1 MENTTAANGSIIFI
15 QLSKEERD
23 NLPPSE
29 RKEYLRLAK
38 CQRRKVA
45 KARLT
50 PEERKFELQKRA
62 AQARKTYLCNAGNPE
77 KKRAKVPFVPL
88 HQLSVCKQEKRR
100 ARFLIDEATRKRKR
114 MADADLDACQ
124 TLAQLRLAE
133 GTAKTRVEEALSA
146 ASTREEELLSS
157 PKKIDSQSKRVYSLQ
172 HLVNCHEVA
181 ASHNVY
187 GVHDNMMATTES
199 DRKEEDNGLEADPI
213 ECWSNSGDRKEKDD
227 VDSILVEL
235 SSSNSKRT
243 GRSSHSAIEYS
254 DDDDHPS
261 RPLLGSSESTGYE
274 IAGPKPTPANKAP
287 RDKRNKSNPA
297 SSSEADTE
305 YRKSKPAS
313 SSDGSA
319 DTKYLLTPQLNKKAF
334 YQGSRGGKIYDL
346 TKSPNGE
353 VEAPVD
359 FDCLRALSLPVKTP
373 PRAAAGVSPDCV
385 DAHWLQEL
393 QSVKDHLNDRKHK
406 EYHKA
411 LPMEPFTQLAD
422 MLRVGTGL
430 SDPGSKYETCF
441 RESYEDYMPSLLHIA
456 RLVDPTVG
464 TVKANPQVETKT
476 NRLTYDQLTLQVS
489 DAIKARPTVWFGDG
503 LVDGYCEYLNRVS
516 ARLGGHSFF
525 VSSIKSQWLLN
536 GSEAPDRL
544 LYASTAHGKSGL
556 TLSQLCDDFE
566 RVVIPVNVVLGNRLG
581 SRGNHWCLAVLS
593 REPDKKET
601 IRYSYYDSLFDKVCK
616 SLPPTRKS
624 SKDAVYNKVCKALS
638 GKTCGLPEYTDS
650 PQQGIDDDCGVFVCL
665 NMEATLVAPA
675 VGEIARL
682 PVHDKV
688 DAYRLLVLYRCLCC
702 VVR

>member
-1 MENTTAANGSIIFI
+1 MDNATAANGSIIFI

-38 CQRRKVA
+38 CQRCKVA
-45 KARLT
+45 KAWLT
-50 PEERKFELQKRA
+50 PEERKLDLQKRA
-62 AQARKTYLCNAGNPE
+62 AQARKTYHCNAANPK
-77 KKRAKVPFVPL
+77 KKRAKVAFVPL
-88 HQLSVCKQEKRR
+88 HQLSVCEQEKRR
-100 ARFLIDEATRKRKR
+100 ARWKIDEATRKNKR
-114 MADADLDACQ
+114 MADTDPNARQ

-133 GTAKTRVEEALSA
+133 GTEKSRVEEAISVV
-146 ASTREEELLSS
+146 TTIEEELLSLQNIFDDLS
-157 PKKIDSQSKRVYSLQ
+157 DRVYSLQ

-187 GVHDNMMATTES
+187 GE
-199 DRKEEDNGLEADPI
+199 RKEEDNGLEADPI

-243 GRSSHSAIEYS
+243 GPSSHSAIQYS
-254 DDDDHPS
+254 DDDDHPF
-261 RPLLGSSESTGYE
+261 RPLLGSSEWTGCE
-274 IAGPKPTPANKAP
+274 IAGPKPTPANKPP
-287 RDKRNKSNPA
+287 RDTRKSNPA

-313 SSDGSA
+313 SSDGSDDA
-319 DTKYLLTPQLNKKAF
+319 KYLLTPRLNKKAF
-334 YQGSRGGKIYDL
+334 FQGSRGGKIYDL

-411 LPMEPFTQLAD
+411 LPVEPFTQLAD

-441 RESYEDYMPSLLHIA
+441 RESYEEYMPSLLHIA

-489 DAIKARPTVWFGDG
+489 DAIRARPTVWFGDG

-566 RVVIPVNVVLGNRLG
+566 RVVIPVNVVLGN
-581 SRGNHWCLAVLS
+581 
-593 REPDKKET
+593 
-601 IRYSYYDSLFDKVCK
+601 
-616 SLPPTRKS
+616 
-624 SKDAVYNKVCKALS
+624 
-638 GKTCGLPEYTDS
+638 
-650 PQQGIDDDCGVFVCL
+650 
-665 NMEATLVAPA
+665 
-675 VGEIARL
+675 
-682 PVHDKV
+682 
-688 DAYRLLVLYRCLCC
+688 
-702 VVR
+702 